1 MTFLELVETILRGE
15 GYKIVVPRGSPK
27 TTSLIWEAVVIASI
41 AKEYRLSTQQIV
53 RLVDELSKT
62 TSAPNCPAE
71 EIEVA
76 SRQQRCPH
84 DNGDGKRGDT
94 D

>member
-15 GYKIVVPRGSPK
+15 EYKIVVPRGAPK
-27 TTSLIWEAVVIASI
+27 TMSLIREAVVIASM
-41 AKEYRLSTQQIV
+41 AKEYGLSAQQIV

-71 EIEVA
+71 EIEAAIRVME
-76 SRQQRCPH
+76 
-84 DNGDGKRGDT
+84 GE
-94 D
+94 